1 LTKLLNH
8 YLTEMSDIATEYGAT
23 IDKYVGDAIV
33 IFFGDPETKGVKEDA
48 LACVKMAIAM
58 RERLTELQD
67 IWRDSGISK
76 PLQCRIG
83 INTGF
88 CTVGNFGS
96 EARMDYTIIGSGVN
110 LASRLEG
117 AATPGEIL
125 VSHETYAL
133 VKDQILCHSG
143 GMVELKGISHPVETY
158 RVGDLYTKLQKDG
171 EVIREDFPNFN
182 LEIDLDKMS
191 TEENTRA
198 VVALNHA
205 LEKLGRTDEAIQIRK
220 AL

>member
-1 LTKLLNH
+1 
-8 YLTEMSDIATEYGAT
+8 M
-23 IDKYVGDAIV
+23 V
-33 IFFGDPETKGVKEDA
+33 
-48 LACVKMAIAM
+48 IAM
-58 RERLTELQD
+58 RQRLTELQG
-67 IWRDSGISK
+67 IWRDSGVSK

-110 LASRLEG
+110 LASRLES

-133 VKDQILCHSG
+133 VKDQILCDSG
-143 GMVELKGISHPVETY
+143 GMIELRGISHPVESY
-158 RVGDLYTKLQKDG
+158 RVVDLFTNLQEDR
-171 EVIREDFPNFN
+171 EVIREDFPYFN
-182 LEIDLDKMS
+182 LEIDLDKLPAD
-191 TEENTRA
+191 THGRA
-198 VVALNHA
+198 VVALRRA
-205 LEKLGRTDEAIQIRK
+205 LEKLGHAEEDQIRN